1 MRQRLISTRMAT
13 SRRLDATIAR
23 VFYGWL
29 VVAGAFVSHLL
40 SYGILTVAFGVF
52 FPFMADALH
61 LGRGLLASAAAMA
74 RLVSAALAP
83 LVGPLVD
90 RRGPRLVMA
99 LGVLSL
105 AGGAGVLAAADGA
118 WHVLLGYGLVMAFGS
133 VALGELTGDTTVARW
148 FVRRRG
154 RALAVSTMG
163 LSTAG
168 IVLPL
173 PIALSIARFGWRGAW
188 LALGGVTL
196 VLGLA
201 ATVVMRR
208 QPEDHGLLPDGGAAR
223 PVTAAAPVVEVSF
236 GARQAA
242 RTPAFWLLIVS
253 TNLAGLGFFGVNLHL
268 FSFVTDRGLSAAVA
282 ASVITYLYTLH
293 TVAKPLWGLIAERV
307 HVRFCI
313 AGCYA
318 GGALGVLVLMV
329 GSASLTTLVVFATVY
344 GLTRGAQSFVT
355 SLAWADYFGRG
366 SQGAIRG
373 LASPF
378 RYLAAAAGPVVG
390 GVLYDVTGDYRLA
403 FAIFAAA
410 FAAGALVALAARPPA
425 SAR

>member
-1 MRQRLISTRMAT
+1 M
-13 SRRLDATIAR
+13 
-23 VFYGWL
+23 FYGWL

-40 SYGILTVAFGVF
+40 SYGILTVAFGIF
-52 FPFMADALH
+52 FPSMADALH
-61 LGRGLLASAAAMA
+61 LGRGLLASISAAA
-74 RLVSAALAP
+74 RLVSAAISP
-83 LVGPLVD
+83 VVGPLVD
-90 RRGPRLVMA
+90 RRGPRLIMA

-105 AGGAGVLAAADGA
+105 AGGAIVLAAASTA
-118 WHVLLGYGLVMAFGS
+118 WHVLLGYGVVMAFGS

-154 RALAVSTMG
+154 RALAFSTMG

-173 PIALSIARFGWRGAW
+173 PTALLIERYGWRGAW
-188 LALGGVTL
+188 IALGAVTL

-201 ATVVMRR
+201 ATAAMRR
-208 QPEDHGLLPDGGAAR
+208 RPEDYGLLPDGADTRG
-223 PVTAAAPVVEVSF
+223 PAAAAAVREVSL

-268 FSFVTDRGLSAAVA
+268 FSFVTDRGLSAALA

-293 TVAKPLWGLIAERV
+293 TVAKPLWGLIAERL
-307 HVRFCI
+307 HVRYCI

-318 GGALGVLVLMV
+318 GGALGVVLLVV
-329 GSASLTTLVVFATVY
+329 GSGSVVWLLAFATVY

-355 SLAWADYFGRG
+355 SLAWADYFGREA
-366 SQGAIRG
+366 QGAIRG

-378 RYLAAAAGPVVG
+378 RHLSAAAGPVVG
-390 GVLYDVTGDYRLA
+390 GLLYDATGDYRLA
-403 FAIFAAA
+403 FMIFAAS
-410 FAAGALVALAARPPA
+410 FAAGAGVALAARPPA
-425 SAR
+425 LSAEASAAAAPGSSDPA

>member
-1 MRQRLISTRMAT
+1 M
-13 SRRLDATIAR
+13 
-23 VFYGWL
+23 FYGWL

-40 SYGILTVAFGVF
+40 SYGVLTVAFGIF

-61 LGRGLLASAAAMA
+61 LGRGLLASISAAA
-74 RLVSAALAP
+74 RLVSAALSP
-83 LVGPLVD
+83 VVGPLVD

-99 LGVLSL
+99 CGVLSL
-105 AGGAGVLAAADGA
+105 AGGAAVLSAAETT

-154 RALAVSTMG
+154 RALAISTMG

-173 PIALSIARFGWRGAW
+173 PTAFFIERFGWRGAW
-188 LALGGVTL
+188 LALAGVTL

-201 ATVVMRR
+201 ATAAMRR
-208 QPEDHGLLPDGGAAR
+208 RPEDYGLRPDGADTRAAAAGA
-223 PVTAAAPVVEVSF
+223 TAAAREVSF
-236 GARQAA
+236 GARQAT

-268 FSFVTDRGLSAAVA
+268 FSFVTDRGLSAALA
-282 ASVITYLYTLH
+282 ATVITYLYTLH

-307 HVRFCI
+307 HVRYCI

-318 GGALGVLVLMV
+318 GGALGVLLLVV
-329 GSASLTTLVVFATVY
+329 GSGSLPWLVAFATVY

-355 SLAWADYFGRG
+355 SLAWADYFGREA
-366 SQGAIRG
+366 QGAIRG

-378 RYLAAAAGPVVG
+378 RHLSAAAGPVVG
-390 GVLYDVTGDYRLA
+390 GLLYDATGDYRLA
-403 FAIFAAA
+403 FVIFAAS
-410 FAAGALVALAARPPA
+410 FAAGALVALAARPPVLSAAA
-425 SAR
+425 SAAAAPGSSGRA

>member
-1 MRQRLISTRMAT
+1 
-13 SRRLDATIAR
+13 

-52 FPFMADALH
+52 FPFMAETLG
-61 LGRGLLASAAAMA
+61 LGRGVLASIAAGA
-74 RLVSAALAP
+74 RLVSAGIAP
-83 LVGPLVD
+83 LVGPVVD
-90 RRGPRLVMA
+90 RRGPRVIMG

-105 AGGAGVLAAADGA
+105 AGGAVVLAGSHSA
-118 WHVLLGYGLVMAFGS
+118 WHVMLGYGVVMAFGS

-154 RALAVSTMG
+154 RALAISTMG

-173 PIALSIARFGWRGAW
+173 PTALLIEHLGWRGAW
-188 LALGGVTL
+188 IALGGVTL

-201 ATVVMRR
+201 ATAVMRAR
-208 QPEDHGLLPDGGAAR
+208 PEDHGLVPDGGDTGAPGSAR
-223 PVTAAAPVVEVSF
+223 ATAAAEVSLT
-236 GARQAA
+236 ARQAT

-268 FSFVTDRGLSAAVA
+268 FSFVTDRGMSAALA
-282 ASVITYLYTLH
+282 ATVITYLYTLH
-293 TVAKPLWGLIAERV
+293 TVAKPLWGLIAERL
-307 HVRFCI
+307 HVRYCI
-313 AGCYA
+313 AACYA
-318 GGALGVLVLMV
+318 GGALGVLLLVV
-329 GSASLTTLVVFATVY
+329 GSGSLAWLVAFATVY

-355 SLAWADYFGRG
+355 SLAWADYFGRQA
-366 SQGAIRG
+366 QGAIRG

-378 RYLAAAAGPVVG
+378 RHVSAAAGPVVG
-390 GVLYDVTGDYRLA
+390 GVLYDVTGDYRIA
-403 FAIFAAA
+403 FTIFAAS
-410 FAAGALVALAARPPA
+410 FLAGAVVALAARPPVLSAAA
-425 SAR
+425 SA

>member
-1 MRQRLISTRMAT
+1 
-13 SRRLDATIAR
+13 

-40 SYGILTVAFGVF
+40 SYGVLTVAFGIF
-52 FPFMADALH
+52 FPFMADTLQ
-61 LGRGLLASAAAMA
+61 LGRGLLASISAAA
-74 RLVSAALAP
+74 RLVSAAVSP

-90 RRGPRLVMA
+90 RRGPRLVMV

-105 AGGAGVLAAADGA
+105 AGGTAVLAAAQSA
-118 WHVLLGYGLVMAFGS
+118 WHVLLGYGMVMAFGS

-154 RALAVSTMG
+154 RALAISTMG

-173 PIALSIARFGWRGAW
+173 PTALLIQRLDWRGAW
-188 LALGGVTL
+188 LALGAVTL

-201 ATVVMRR
+201 ATALMRR
-208 QPEDHGLLPDGGAAR
+208 RPEDHGLLPDGGETRDPRA
-223 PVTAAAPVVEVSF
+223 VAAAPAEVSL

-268 FSFVTDRGLSAAVA
+268 FSFITDGGLSAALA

-307 HVRFCI
+307 HVRYCI

-318 GGALGVLVLMV
+318 GGALGVLLLVV
-329 GSASLTTLVVFATVY
+329 GSGSVVWLVAFATVY

-355 SLAWADYFGRG
+355 SLAWADYFGREA
-366 SQGAIRG
+366 QGAIRG

-378 RYLAAAAGPVVG
+378 RHLSAAAGPVVG
-390 GVLYDVTGDYRLA
+390 GVLYDATGDYRLA
-403 FAIFAAA
+403 FVIFAAS
-410 FAAGALVALAARPPA
+410 FLAGALVALAARPPA
-425 SAR
+425 LSAAVSAAAAPGSSGPA

>member
-1 MRQRLISTRMAT
+1 M
-13 SRRLDATIAR
+13 
-23 VFYGWL
+23 FYGWF

-40 SYGILTVAFGVF
+40 SYGVLTVAFGVF
-52 FPFMADALH
+52 FPSMANALH
-61 LGRGLLASAAAMA
+61 LGRGLLASISAAA
-74 RLVSAALAP
+74 RLVSAAVSP

-105 AGGAGVLAAADGA
+105 AGGTAVLAAASSA
-118 WHVLLGYGLVMAFGS
+118 WHVLLGYGVVMAFGS

-154 RALAVSTMG
+154 RALAISTMG

-173 PIALSIARFGWRGAW
+173 PTALLIQRLDWRGAW
-188 LALGGVTL
+188 LALGAVTL

-201 ATVVMRR
+201 ATAVMRR
-208 QPEDHGLLPDGGAAR
+208 RPEDHGLLPDGGDARAPRAA
-223 PVTAAAPVVEVSF
+223 AAAPPEVSL

-268 FSFVTDRGLSAAVA
+268 FSFVTDGGLSAALA

-307 HVRFCI
+307 HVRYCI

-318 GGALGVLVLMV
+318 GGALGVLLLVV
-329 GSASLTTLVVFATVY
+329 GSGSVAWLVAFATVY

-355 SLAWADYFGRG
+355 SLAWADYFGREA
-366 SQGAIRG
+366 QGAIRG

-378 RYLAAAAGPVVG
+378 RHLSAAAGPVVG
-390 GVLYDVTGDYRLA
+390 GVLYDATGDYRLA
-403 FAIFAAA
+403 FVIFAAS
-410 FAAGALVALAARPPA
+410 FLAGALVALAARPPVLSAAA
-425 SAR
+425 SAAAAPGSSGPA